1 MIVLDTHAWLWLIA
15 DPGRLSPAA
24 THAVA
29 ATDRL
34 LVSTI
39 SAWEIG
45 TLVRRRRIALD
56 RPVHAWV
63 GDSLAAHQI
72 TAVAPDTSTALLA
85 AGLDDDRF
93 PGDPGDRIIYAA
105 AVQAGARLVTRD
117 ERLRAFDTE
126 RTVW

>member
-1 MIVLDTHAWLWLIA
+1 MIVLDTHAWLWLVA
-15 DPGRLSPAA
+15 DPRRLSSAA
-24 THAVA
+24 A
-29 ATDRL
+29 AALDTADRL

-63 GDSLAAHQI
+63 ADALAAHKI
-72 TAVAPDTSTALLA
+72 TAVAPDTPTALVA
-85 AGLDDDRF
+85 AGLDGDRF
-93 PGDPGDRIIYAA
+93 PGDPGDRLIYATA
-105 AVQAGARLVTRD
+105 MQAGARLLTRD
-117 ERLRAFDTE
+117 ERLRAYDAA